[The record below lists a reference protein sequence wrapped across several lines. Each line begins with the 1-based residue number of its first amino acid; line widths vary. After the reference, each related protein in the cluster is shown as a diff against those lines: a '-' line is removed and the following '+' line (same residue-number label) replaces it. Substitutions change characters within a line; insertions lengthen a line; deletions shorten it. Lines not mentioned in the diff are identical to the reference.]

1 MSGGAGSA
9 GRRRNSISGQFI
21 GRLVE
26 LLESPAYRA
35 TGFAARKA
43 LERIEIE
50 HAHHGGNDNGK
61 LPVTYADFERWDIH
75 PNFIAP
81 AIRELAALGLIEVT
95 QRGYGGKEGDRKP
108 SLYRLT
114 YKPAWDATRHADG
127 THEWR
132 RIKSREEAEALALEA
147 RKAVNPRVVELAK
160 SKSSPSVSEGAS
172 PSVSEGEVK
181 NPRPQLVRVQAH
193 PQLVRVLSISPAG
206 SAARSGDEA
215 TKLADAA

>member
-1 MSGGAGSA
+1 
-9 GRRRNSISGQFI
+9 
-21 GRLVE
+21 VE

-50 HAHHGGNDNGK
+50 HAHHGGNDNGR
-61 LPVTYADFERWDIH
+61 LPVTYADFEKWDIH
-75 PNFIAP
+75 PNYIAP
-81 AIRELAALGLIEVT
+81 AIRELVALGLIEVT
-95 QRGYGGKEGDRKP
+95 QKGYGGKEGDRKP

-114 YKPAWDATRHADG
+114 YRPAWDAVRNSDG

-132 RIKSREEAEALALEA
+132 KIKTREEAEAIAAAA
-147 RKAVNPRVVELAK
+147 RKAADPRVVERSK
-160 SKSSPSVSEGAS
+160 RKSSPSVSEGAS

-193 PQLVRVLSISPAG
+193 PQLVRVLSIFPAG
-206 SAARSGDEA
+206 SAALSGDEP
-215 TKLADAA
+215 TQLADAA